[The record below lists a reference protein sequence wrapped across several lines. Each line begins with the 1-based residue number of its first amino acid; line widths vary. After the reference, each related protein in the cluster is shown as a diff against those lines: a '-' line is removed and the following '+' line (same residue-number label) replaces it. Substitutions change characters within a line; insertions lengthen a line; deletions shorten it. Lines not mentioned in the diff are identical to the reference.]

1 MIQTSRA
8 VAGGPDH
15 SASGQETGHWTAG
28 VLASGWSWSYS
39 VDAQVG
45 AQRRVNLVA
54 GPPSGLSRGLGTRRF
69 EKSPRVVQADVRGSR
84 PFVGVAPNPTIY
96 RGEHGRVVRVV
107 VHRCGLLGC
116 RVGEASNPGPV
127 QTRQARRLERSNPT
141 GSRGVRNTQVE
152 VSSDEETLVR
162 PNNGCRSRRLVLT
175 SGTVGESQNTIP
187 ASPRALIAAGLAK
200 FDNEQSRDTIPRE
213 VDDCSSAGSE
223 SCWGEME
230 DIADDEVPEWGVLPP
245 PPDSNRFALL
255 ADAEIVLVGPTVPD
269 RMLFSMI

>member
-1 MIQTSRA
+1 MELELSEGQERLARLQEEVRMSVNQQVPARPRPRTGSDPFEGTSRA

-28 VLASGWSWSYS
+28 VLASGWSWSNS

-45 AQRRVNLVA
+45 AQRRDNLVA
-54 GPPSGLSRGLGTRRF
+54 GPPSGLSRSLGTRRF

-107 VHRCGLLGC
+107 VHRCGLLGF

-127 QTRQARRLERSNPT
+127 QTRQARRLEKSNPI

-152 VSSDEETLVR
+152 VSSDEER
-162 PNNGCRSRRLVLT
+162 GP
-175 SGTVGESQNTIP
+175 Q
-187 ASPRALIAAGLAK
+187 
-200 FDNEQSRDTIPRE
+200 
-213 VDDCSSAGSE
+213 DDG
-223 SCWGEME
+223 
-230 DIADDEVPEWGVLPP
+230 
-245 PPDSNRFALL
+245 
-255 ADAEIVLVGPTVPD
+255 
-269 RMLFSMI
+269 